1 MSCLV
6 RSTATNFGLQL
17 SDVLSLTI
25 ESKDS
30 VVFELLL
37 PGVNLVG
44 VLPILLS
51 KVGNRLLSAQ
61 GLKHNF
67 HLECGVDLPPR
78 LLHVCPPNRSSQ
90 ELVGVRQF
98 VAELLSVDATSLLM
112 NKVHR

>member
-1 MSCLV
+1 MS
-6 RSTATNFGLQL
+6 GLK
-17 SDVLSLTI
+17 I
-25 ESKDS
+25 ESKGS
-30 VVFELLL
+30 VGFELPL

-44 VLPILLS
+44 VQPILLS
-51 KVGNRLLSAQ
+51 KVGNGLLPAH
-61 GLKHNF
+61 GLKHNL
-67 HLECGVDLPPR
+67 HLECGIDLPPR